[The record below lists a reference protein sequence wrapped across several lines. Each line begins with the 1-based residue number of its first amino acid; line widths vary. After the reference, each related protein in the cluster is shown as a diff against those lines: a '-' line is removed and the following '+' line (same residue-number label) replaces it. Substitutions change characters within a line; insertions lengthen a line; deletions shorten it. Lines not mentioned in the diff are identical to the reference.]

1 MNTPIMQRCYRCR
14 QEKGAGDFDRDVAG
28 ILHKACRNCLLSQ
41 RNRRNAVRVSN
52 LASGDAVPMVAH
64 PPSPT
69 LNLAF
74 TRNRAYWTT
83 HNLGTM
89 NIVCVH
95 CHAKHWK
102 AEPSRRRQAHGYSFE
117 SCCKHGDVVLEK
129 LKQLP
134 EPLNSLMDG
143 TTLQSKNF
151 LKDVRRWN
159 GLFAFTS
166 ISYNMDNRTTP
177 QGGGLHLFQVHGAVY
192 HLQGPLKAPTG
203 RDAAFSQIYL
213 YDPLFA
219 AQACTTRAEGLDT
232 EIILALT
239 QMFQECSPLIQMYKT
254 AKERMEEA
262 EERGGEFRII
272 LNPQMQ
278 LVIES
283 GADRRREN
291 LPTSDEVALILP
303 EEYGEAGCRDLVL
316 AKRDNSG
323 PMPGQYVTRT
333 SWHG

>member
-1 MNTPIMQRCYRCR
+1 
-14 QEKGAGDFDRDVAG
+14 
-28 ILHKACRNCLLSQ
+28 
-41 RNRRNAVRVSN
+41 
-52 LASGDAVPMVAH
+52 MVAH
-64 PPSPT
+64 LPSPT

-74 TRNRAYWTT
+74 TRNQAYWTA

-89 NIVCVH
+89 NIVSVH
-95 CHAKHWK
+95 CHAKHRK
-102 AEPSRRRQAHGYSFE
+102 AEPSRHRQAHGYSFE

-134 EPLNSLMDG
+134 EPLNSLMGG

-159 GLFAFTS
+159 SLFAFTS
-166 ISYNMDNRTTP
+166 ISYNMDNRTTA
-177 QGGGLHLFQVHGAVY
+177 QGDSFHLFQVHGAVY

-219 AQACTTRAEGLDT
+219 AQARTTRAEGLDT

-239 QMFQECSPLIQMYKT
+239 QMFQESSPLIQMYKT

-262 EERGGEFRII
+262 EERSGQFRII

-278 LVIES
+278 LVVES

-323 PMPGQYVTRT
+323 PVSETLTIINQNHASYLPMHYVLLFPNGELG
-333 SWHG
+333 WHWGRELRNENRQ